1 MSEEKKNEVLEQNEL
16 SEAELDGVS
25 GGAFADVD
33 QLNMGRTVL
42 RTNEDTKPD
51 GPLFG
56 RTNLR

>member
-33 QLNMGRTVL
+33 PLNMGRTVL
-42 RTNEDTKPD
+42 RTSEDGKAD
-51 GPLFG
+51 GPMSG